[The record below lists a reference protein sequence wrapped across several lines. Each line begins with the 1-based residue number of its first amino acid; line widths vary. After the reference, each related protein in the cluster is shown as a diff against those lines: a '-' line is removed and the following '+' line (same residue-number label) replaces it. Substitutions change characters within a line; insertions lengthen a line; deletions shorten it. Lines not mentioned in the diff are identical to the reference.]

1 MDPME
6 LSLLAIGAHP
16 DDVELSCA
24 GTLAKM
30 VKLGYNVG
38 ILDLTEGE
46 LGTRGSREIRKKE
59 ARTAARILGVHVREN
74 LRLPDGNFEMN
85 TANRLKIIRLLRFYR
100 PKLILIPH
108 FQERHPDH
116 VRAHHLCREAWYY
129 SGLRKIETTFRGKK
143 QEPWRPH
150 RYFHFMQW
158 YEFTPSFIVDISD
171 VYHIRMESVKA
182 YRSQFHDPASKAP
195 PTILSQRSFLDFLET
210 RARDFGYR
218 IGAEYGEPFFSYEAI
233 GIDDPF
239 KLTVFKG

>member
-1 MDPME
+1 ME
-6 LSLLAIGAHP
+6 LDLLAMGAHP

-30 VKLGYNVG
+30 VKLGYKVG

-46 LGTRGSREIRKKE
+46 LGTRGTREIRKKE
-59 ARTAARILGVHVREN
+59 ARRAAAILGVHVREN
-74 LRLPDGNFEMN
+74 LGLRDGRFEIN
-85 TANRLKIIRLLRFYR
+85 EANRLKIIRVLRHYR
-100 PKLILIPH
+100 PKIILIPH

-116 VRAHHLCREAWYY
+116 VRAHHLLREAWYY
-129 SGLRKIETTFRGKK
+129 SGLAKLATTFRGRR

-158 YEFTPSFIVDISD
+158 HEFQPSFIIDISD
-171 VYHIRMESVKA
+171 VYDIRMASIMA
-182 YRSQFHDPASKAP
+182 YRSQFHDPSSKEP
-195 PTILSQRSFLDFLET
+195 RTVLSEKSFIEFLET

-218 IGAEYGEPFFSYEAI
+218 IGVRYGEPFYSYEAI
-233 GIDDPF
+233 GIEDPF